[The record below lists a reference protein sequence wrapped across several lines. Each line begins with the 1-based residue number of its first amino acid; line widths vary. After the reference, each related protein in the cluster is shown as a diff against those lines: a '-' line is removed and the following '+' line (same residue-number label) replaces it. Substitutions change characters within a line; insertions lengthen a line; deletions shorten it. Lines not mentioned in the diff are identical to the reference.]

1 VTVLR
6 TTLWLVLALPL
17 IWRVTPVQAE
27 TDQSAIAKDALINV
41 IRPGY
46 ASFADA
52 TTALDGT
59 VQTLCDEPSPKA
71 LDAARKA
78 FAEAVKK
85 WSRVEIFRFG
95 PVNRHRRY
103 DRLFYWP
110 DRKDIGLRQI
120 KHALAEKDESVTLPD
135 ALADKSVALQGFPA
149 LEYLL
154 YSDGAEK
161 LVDGNPEIGFRC
173 SFAAS
178 VATNIDR
185 IAHAVTEGWRDGA
198 DFTKTF
204 LSPSPDDPLYHS
216 PKDVTLELFKAFTS
230 GLELVRDQKL
240 GKPLGAS
247 PETAR
252 PKLAAFWRSDLTF
265 PNMVGNLE
273 GIRVLFD
280 KGGFSGVVA
289 EESPGVEDSI
299 LFDIDRA
306 IKILSAIDEPIA
318 QVVKDDALRAK
329 LEALRVALK
338 STRETASSMIAR
350 GAGLSFGFNALD
362 GD

>member
-1 VTVLR
+1 VTTLR
-6 TTLWLVLALPL
+6 SLWLVLALAL
-17 IWRVTPVQAE
+17 IWEVSPAQAE

-46 ASFADA
+46 AAFADA
-52 TTALDGT
+52 TTALDGR
-59 VQTLCDEPSPKA
+59 VQTLCDEPSPKT
-71 LDAARKA
+71 LDAARQA

-85 WSRVEIFRFG
+85 WSPVEIFRFG

-103 DRLFYWP
+103 DRLFFWP
-110 DRKDIGLRQI
+110 DPKGVGLRQI
-120 KHALAEKDESVTLPD
+120 QKALADKDESVTLAD
-135 ALADKSVALQGFPA
+135 TLADKSVALQGFPA

-154 YSDGAEK
+154 YADGAKK
-161 LVDGNPEIGFRC
+161 LADGAPEIGFRC

-178 VATNIDR
+178 VATNMDR

-204 LSPSPDDPLYHS
+204 LSPGSDDPLYHS

-240 GKPLGAS
+240 GKPLGTS

-252 PKLAAFWRSDLTF
+252 PMLAAFWRSDLTF

-273 GIRVLFD
+273 GVRALFD

-289 EESPGVEDSI
+289 AESPGVEDSI
-299 LFDIDRA
+299 LFDIDHA
-306 IKILSAIDEPIA
+306 TNVLSGIDQPIA
-318 QVVKDDALRAK
+318 QVVQDDALRAK
-329 LEALRVALK
+329 LEALRVVLK
-338 STRETASSMIAR
+338 SARETASTMIAR